1 MISLA
6 PAVAKRIPFYYGW
19 VIMLTTGLASFSS
32 IAFGPGTIGALIVP
46 MSEEFGWSRSVMPG
60 AILVGSLFIIVIGP
74 LAGRLVD
81 KYGGR
86 LVMTMG
92 AVIMAACLL
101 ALGLTQTALMFY
113 AVYGLGFATFS
124 SIGRVALGAIT
135 AQWFVRRRGIATS
148 VSHASSGMGFVVLPI
163 VGALV
168 MGVWGWRAAW
178 VAMGT
183 IAFVVTVFP
192 SLLLLVAHPSDVG
205 QRVDGDRT
213 DEEAARVSRTGRSAA
228 TEVQWTVREA
238 LRTPTFW
245 MLLTTLS
252 IQGLAM
258 SGSNVHLVPRLL
270 DQGISTNVAVLSF
283 TIGGAVTTASGFLF
297 GLLVDRIHLR
307 YVFTIGALAWVGFV
321 VAILAATSSNA
332 WMVGL
337 IGLFMGVGAAGTVLV
352 MRVAIPIYFG
362 RRSAGALLGLA
373 APVFLL
379 ASGSGGLV
387 AGIMYEAVGG
397 YTVVF
402 TFFIGLLGVAIL
414 IMLATPTPVKRTQ
427 QAETEPART

>member
-6 PAVAKRIPFYYGW
+6 PAVAKRMPFYYGW

-32 IAFGPGTIGALIVP
+32 IAFGPGIIGALIVP
-46 MSEEFGWSRSVMPG
+46 MSEEFGWSRSVAPG
-60 AILVGSLFIIVIGP
+60 AILVGSLFIIILGP

-81 KYGGR
+81 KYGAR
-86 LVMTMG
+86 PVMTTG
-92 AVIMAACLL
+92 AVIMAGCLL
-101 ALGLTQTALMFY
+101 ALGLTQTAVMFY

-163 VGALV
+163 VGSLV
-168 MGVWGWRAAW
+168 MGIWDWRAAW

-183 IAFVVTVFP
+183 IAFVVAVIP
-192 SLLLLVAHPSDVG
+192 SLLLLVASPDDVG

-213 DEEAARVSRTGRSAA
+213 DEEAARTSRTGRSAA

-238 LRTPTFW
+238 LKTTTFW
-245 MLLTTLS
+245 MLLIALGV
-252 IQGLAM
+252 QGLAM
-258 SGSNVHLVPRLL
+258 NGANVHMVPRLV

-297 GLLVDRIHLR
+297 GPLLDRIHLR
-307 YVFTIGALAWVGFV
+307 YVFAIGGLSWVGFV
-321 VAILAATSSNA
+321 LAILAASASTA
-332 WMVGL
+332 WIVTL

-352 MRVAIPIYFG
+352 MRVAIPNYFG
-362 RRSAGALLGLA
+362 RRSAGALQGLA

-379 ASGSGGLV
+379 ASGSGGFV
-387 AGIMYEAVGG
+387 AGAMYESVGG
-397 YTVVF
+397 YTAAF
-402 TFFIGLLGVAIL
+402 TLFIGLLGVSIL
-414 IMLATPTPVKRTQ
+414 IMLFMPTPVKRTQ
-427 QAETEPART
+427 QAETETT